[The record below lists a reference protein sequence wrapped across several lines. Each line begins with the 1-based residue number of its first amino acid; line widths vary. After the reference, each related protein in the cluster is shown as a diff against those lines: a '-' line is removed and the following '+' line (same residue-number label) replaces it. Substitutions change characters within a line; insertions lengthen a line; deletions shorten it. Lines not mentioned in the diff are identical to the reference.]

1 MKLIQVCFLTVFMF
15 IGLTGCRDK
24 VNIEDI
30 TMSLLLGIDVNE
42 EGKVEMFMSSPVF
55 SEEAKEKNEHFEVKT
70 LSMKEARN
78 YFDTMA
84 TGITSGGK
92 VQAILIGSKM
102 IEHKNWYSTLD
113 FLYRDPKLRLNADIV
128 FVNGSVSDV
137 FDLDLK
143 DKPRLS
149 IFLPQLLETA
159 NFREVAVRTSLRKY
173 YQMYYEKGITPFAP
187 ELSIVENKL
196 KMTGTTLLND
206 QNLYSKTLSMKETQ
220 LFKILNDKVEGQLSY
235 TLALDKFKKD
245 VDIFKE
251 NAVSFYA
258 KDIRRRIHKKYKNGQ
273 YKYNINLK
281 MPIVINESPIKLN
294 DQTEKSLRDEIEKEL
309 EKELNDL
316 VRSFQQ
322 AKVDPLGL
330 GIYASAFNHSVWKKN
345 DDKWISFYEKAKIK
359 VNVEIII
366 FDKGISM

>member
-1 MKLIQVCFLTVFMF
+1 M
-15 IGLTGCRDK
+15 IGVTGCRDK

-42 EGKVEMFMSSPVF
+42 EGKVEMYMSSPVF

-92 VQAILIGSKM
+92 VQAILIGSKVT
-102 IEHKNWYSTLD
+102 EHKNWYSTLD
-113 FLYRDPKLRLNADIV
+113 FIYIDPKLRLNADII
-128 FVNGSVSDV
+128 FVNGPVSDV

-149 IFLPQLLETA
+149 IFLPQLIQTA
-159 NFREVAVRTSLRKY
+159 NFRNVAVRTSLRKY

-220 LFKILNDKVEGQLSY
+220 LFKILNDKVEGQLSL
-235 TLALDKFKKD
+235 TLALDKFKKDD

-251 NAVSFYA
+251 NAVSFYV
-258 KDIRRRIHKKYKNGQ
+258 KDIRRKIHKKYKNGIYQ
-273 YKYNINLK
+273 YNIKLK

-294 DQTEKSLRDEIEKEL
+294 DQTEKSLAVEIEKKL
-309 EKELNDL
+309 EKNLNDL
-316 VRSFQQ
+316 VTSFQE

-345 DDKWISFYEKAKIK
+345 DDKWISFYEKANIK

-366 FDKGISM
+366 FDKGITM